1 MKGARVVAPFEAED
15 STAVAGDRCE
25 GEAAPGPGGH
35 TASPE
40 TALEWEVWE
49 GGVLLPTGAS
59 S

>member
-15 STAVAGDRCE
+15 STA
-25 GEAAPGPGGH
+25 GGH